1 MSTETLTGALYLAMA
16 LQGAVKLDEN
26 RQAVNDLNVFPVPDG
41 DTGDNMYMTL
51 DSGVREAAGA
61 ERLADVA
68 AALSHGMLLGARGN
82 SGVILSRIFAGISEG
97 LAGLPTATVPQWAAA
112 MQSGVRS
119 AYGAVSN
126 PVEGTIL
133 TVLREGVEAVPA
145 EGVPDLEH
153 WFAALMD
160 AMRSSLAHTPELL
173 PVLKE
178 AGVVDSGGAGLLCI
192 MDGMHDALCGRIT
205 ESRTA
210 QPEQKTAVRLD
221 DFGPDSVLEF
231 GYCTEFL
238 LRLQTAK
245 VGPVD
250 AFDATIIKEYLEGA
264 GDSVV
269 CFRDGSIVKA
279 HVHTPTPGEILS
291 HVQRWGEFLTV
302 KIENMTL
309 QHSEVTIQDNF
320 SPAPAPQQADYVRHR
335 LRYGIV
341 AVASG
346 AGVVQMFKDA
356 GVEEVI
362 AGGQTMNP
370 SAQDFLAAF
379 ERIDAE
385 TILVFPNNANIIL
398 AAQQAADLYQG
409 ARVIVLPS
417 KSIGEGY
424 VAAASLDR
432 DCHDADEL
440 VASVRET
447 MASVKTCLVSRAIRD
462 TVQDGVTV
470 REGDYIGFVHGRIL
484 SDDPDRNEAA
494 RLAAAR
500 LDLADHDV
508 ALLLWGQDTPAE
520 QAQTLVDRLQADY
533 PRTEIIP
540 TDGAQP
546 VYDYIIVLC

>member
-1 MSTETLTGALYLAMA
+1 MITETLTGKLFSAMVS
-16 LQGAVKLDEN
+16 QGAVKLDGN

-51 DSGVREAAGA
+51 DAGVREAA
-61 ERLADVA
+61 ADASLSEVA
-68 AALSHGMLLGARGN
+68 ASLSHGMLLGARGN

-97 LAGLPTATVPQWAAA
+97 LSGLDQADVKQFAAA
-112 MQSGVRS
+112 MKSGVES
-119 AYGAVSN
+119 AYHAVSN

-133 TVLREGVEAVPA
+133 TVLREGVEGVPA
-145 EGVPDLEH
+145 EGVPDLEQ
-153 WFAALMD
+153 WFAALME
-160 AMRSSLAHTPELL
+160 AMRASLAHTPELL
-173 PVLKE
+173 PVLKD

-192 MDGMHDALCGRIT
+192 VDGMHDALCGRIS
-205 ESRTA
+205 ESRSA
-210 QPEQKTAVRLD
+210 ADPAGKPAVRLD

-250 AFDATIIKEYLEGA
+250 AFDASVIKDYLDGA

-279 HVHTPTPGEILS
+279 HVHTHTPGEILS

-309 QHSEVTIQDNF
+309 QHSEVTIQDHF
-320 SPAPAPQQADYVRHR
+320 SQAPQQADYVRHR

-370 SAQDFLAAF
+370 SAQDFLEAF
-379 ERIDAE
+379 DRIDAE
-385 TILVFPNNANIIL
+385 TILVFPNNSNIIL
-398 AAQQAADLYQG
+398 AARQAAELYRK
-409 ARVIVLPS
+409 ARVVVLPS

-432 DCHDADEL
+432 DCHDTDEL
-440 VASVRET
+440 VASVQET
-447 MASVKTCLVSRAIRD
+447 MDSVQTCLVSRALRD
-462 TVQDGVTV
+462 TQQDGVTV
-470 REGDYIGFVHGRIL
+470 HEGDYIGFVHGRIL
-484 SDDPDRNEAA
+484 SADPDRNEAA
-494 RLAAAR
+494 RLAAAQ
-500 LDLADHDV
+500 LDLAGHDV
-508 ALLLWGQDTPAE
+508 ALVLWGQDTPSD
-520 QAQTLVDRLQADY
+520 QAQALVERLQADY

>member
-1 MSTETLTGALYLAMA
+1 MITETLTGKLFSAMVS
-16 LQGAVKLDEN
+16 QGAVKLDGN

-51 DSGVREAAGA
+51 DAGVREAA
-61 ERLADVA
+61 ADASLSEVA
-68 AALSHGMLLGARGN
+68 ASLSHGMLLGARGN

-97 LAGLPTATVPQWAAA
+97 LSGLDQADVKQFAAA
-112 MQSGVRS
+112 MKSGVES
-119 AYGAVSN
+119 AYHAVSN

-133 TVLREGVEAVPA
+133 TVLREGVEGVPA
-145 EGVPDLEH
+145 EGVPDLEQ
-153 WFAALMD
+153 WFAALME
-160 AMRSSLAHTPELL
+160 AMRASLAHTPELL
-173 PVLKE
+173 PVLKD

-192 MDGMHDALCGRIT
+192 VDGMHDALCGRIS
-205 ESRTA
+205 ESRSA
-210 QPEQKTAVRLD
+210 ADPAGKPAVRLD

-250 AFDATIIKEYLEGA
+250 AFDASVIKDYLDGA

-279 HVHTPTPGEILS
+279 HVHTHTPGEILS

-309 QHSEVTIQDNF
+309 QHSEVTIQDHF
-320 SPAPAPQQADYVRHR
+320 SQAPQQADYVRHR

-370 SAQDFLAAF
+370 SAQDFLEAF
-379 ERIDAE
+379 DRIDAE
-385 TILVFPNNANIIL
+385 TILVFPNNSNIIL
-398 AAQQAADLYQG
+398 AARQAAELYRK
-409 ARVIVLPS
+409 ARVVVLPS
-417 KSIGEGY
+417 TSIGEGY

-432 DCHDADEL
+432 DCHDTDEL
-440 VASVRET
+440 VASVQET
-447 MASVKTCLVSRAIRD
+447 MDSVQTCLVSRAIRD
-462 TVQDGVTV
+462 TQQDGVTV
-470 REGDYIGFVHGRIL
+470 HEGDYIGFVHGRIL
-484 SDDPDRNEAA
+484 SADPDRNEAA
-494 RLAAAR
+494 RLAAAQ
-500 LDLADHDV
+500 LDLAGHDV
-508 ALLLWGQDTPAE
+508 ALVLWGQDTPSD
-520 QAQTLVDRLQADY
+520 QAQALVERLQADY

>member
-1 MSTETLTGALYLAMA
+1 MITETLTGKLFSAMVS
-16 LQGAVKLDEN
+16 QGAVKLDGN

-51 DSGVREAAGA
+51 DAGVREAA
-61 ERLADVA
+61 ADASLSEVA
-68 AALSHGMLLGARGN
+68 ASLSHGMLLGARGN

-97 LAGLPTATVPQWAAA
+97 LSGLDQADVKQFAAA
-112 MQSGVRS
+112 MKSGVES
-119 AYGAVSN
+119 AYHAVSN

-133 TVLREGVEAVPA
+133 TVLREGVEGVPA
-145 EGVPDLEH
+145 EGVPDLEQ
-153 WFAALMD
+153 WFAALME
-160 AMRSSLAHTPELL
+160 AMRASLAHTPELL
-173 PVLKE
+173 PVLKD

-192 MDGMHDALCGRIT
+192 VDGMHDALCGRIS
-205 ESRTA
+205 ESRSA
-210 QPEQKTAVRLD
+210 ADPAGKPAVRLD

-250 AFDATIIKEYLEGA
+250 AFDASVIKDYLDGA

-279 HVHTPTPGEILS
+279 HVHTHTPGEILS

-309 QHSEVTIQDNF
+309 QHSEVTIQDHF
-320 SPAPAPQQADYVRHR
+320 SQAPQQADYVRHR

-370 SAQDFLAAF
+370 SAQDFLEAF
-379 ERIDAE
+379 DRIDAE
-385 TILVFPNNANIIL
+385 TILVFPNNSNIIL
-398 AAQQAADLYQG
+398 AARQAAELYRK
-409 ARVIVLPS
+409 ARVVVLPS

-432 DCHDADEL
+432 DCHDTDEL
-440 VASVRET
+440 VASVQET
-447 MASVKTCLVSRAIRD
+447 MDSVQTCLVSRAIRD
-462 TVQDGVTV
+462 TQQDGVTV
-470 REGDYIGFVHGRIL
+470 HEGDYIGFVHGRIL
-484 SDDPDRNEAA
+484 SADPDRNEAA
-494 RLAAAR
+494 RLAAAQ
-500 LDLADHDV
+500 LDLAGHDV
-508 ALLLWGQDTPAE
+508 ALVLWGQDTPSD
-520 QAQTLVDRLQADY
+520 QAQALVERLQADY

>member
-1 MSTETLTGALYLAMA
+1 MITETLTGKLFSAMVS
-16 LQGAVKLDEN
+16 QGAVKLDGN

-51 DSGVREAAGA
+51 DAGVREAA
-61 ERLADVA
+61 ADASLSEVA
-68 AALSHGMLLGARGN
+68 ASLSHGMLLGARGN

-97 LAGLPTATVPQWAAA
+97 LSGLDQADVKQFAAA
-112 MQSGVRS
+112 MKCGVES
-119 AYGAVSN
+119 AYHAVSN

-133 TVLREGVEAVPA
+133 TVLREGVEGVPA
-145 EGVPDLEH
+145 EGVPDLEQ
-153 WFAALMD
+153 WFAALME
-160 AMRSSLAHTPELL
+160 AMRASLAHTPELL
-173 PVLKE
+173 PVLKD

-192 MDGMHDALCGRIT
+192 VDGMHDALCGRIS
-205 ESRTA
+205 ESRSA
-210 QPEQKTAVRLD
+210 ADPAGKPAVRLD

-250 AFDATIIKEYLEGA
+250 AFDASVIKDYLDGA

-279 HVHTPTPGEILS
+279 HVHTHTPGEILS

-309 QHSEVTIQDNF
+309 QHSEVTIQDHF
-320 SPAPAPQQADYVRHR
+320 SQAPQQADYVRHR

-370 SAQDFLAAF
+370 SAQDFLEAF
-379 ERIDAE
+379 DRIDAE
-385 TILVFPNNANIIL
+385 TILVFPNNSNIIL
-398 AAQQAADLYQG
+398 AARQAAELYRK
-409 ARVIVLPS
+409 ARVVVLPS

-432 DCHDADEL
+432 DCHDTDEL
-440 VASVRET
+440 VASVQET
-447 MASVKTCLVSRAIRD
+447 MDSVQTCLVSRAIRD
-462 TVQDGVTV
+462 TQQDGVTV
-470 REGDYIGFVHGRIL
+470 HEGDYIGFVHGRIL
-484 SDDPDRNEAA
+484 SADPDRNEAA
-494 RLAAAR
+494 RLAAAQ
-500 LDLADHDV
+500 LDLAGHDV
-508 ALLLWGQDTPAE
+508 ALVLWGQDTPSD
-520 QAQTLVDRLQADY
+520 QAQALVERLQADY

>member
-1 MSTETLTGALYLAMA
+1 MITETLTGKLFSAMVS
-16 LQGAVKLDEN
+16 QGAVKLDGN

-51 DSGVREAAGA
+51 DAGVREAAAGA
-61 ERLADVA
+61 SLSEVA
-68 AALSHGMLLGARGN
+68 VSLSHGMLLGARGN

-97 LAGLPTATVPQWAAA
+97 LSGLDQADVKQFAAA
-112 MQSGVRS
+112 MKCGVES
-119 AYGAVSN
+119 AYHAVSN

-133 TVLREGVEAVPA
+133 TVLREGVEGVPA
-145 EGVPDLEH
+145 EGVPDLEQ
-153 WFAALMD
+153 WFAALME
-160 AMRSSLAHTPELL
+160 AMRASLAHTPELL
-173 PVLKE
+173 PVLKD

-192 MDGMHDALCGRIT
+192 VDGMHDALCGRISD
-205 ESRTA
+205 SRSA
-210 QPEQKTAVRLD
+210 ADPAGKPAVRLD

-250 AFDATIIKEYLEGA
+250 AFDASVIKDYLDGA

-269 CFRDGSIVKA
+269 CFRDGSIVKV
-279 HVHTPTPGEILS
+279 HVHTHTPGEILS

-309 QHSEVTIQDNF
+309 QHSEVTIQDHF
-320 SPAPAPQQADYVRHR
+320 SQAPQQADYVRHR

-370 SAQDFLAAF
+370 SAQDFLEAF
-379 ERIDAE
+379 DRIDAE
-385 TILVFPNNANIIL
+385 TILVFPNNSNIIL
-398 AAQQAADLYQG
+398 AARQAAELYRK
-409 ARVIVLPS
+409 ARVVVLPS

-432 DCHDADEL
+432 DCHDTDEL
-440 VASVRET
+440 VASVQET
-447 MASVKTCLVSRAIRD
+447 MDSVQTCLVSRAIRD
-462 TVQDGVTV
+462 AQQDGVTV
-470 REGDYIGFVHGRIL
+470 HEGDYIGFVHGRIL
-484 SDDPDRNEAA
+484 SADPDRNEAA
-494 RLAAAR
+494 RLAAAQ
-500 LDLADHDV
+500 LDLAGHDV
-508 ALLLWGQDTPAE
+508 ALVLWGQDTPSD
-520 QAQTLVDRLQADY
+520 QAQALVERLQADY

>member
-1 MSTETLTGALYLAMA
+1 MITETLTGKLFSAMVS
-16 LQGAVKLDEN
+16 QGAVKLDGN

-51 DSGVREAAGA
+51 DAGVREAA
-61 ERLADVA
+61 ADASLSEVA
-68 AALSHGMLLGARGN
+68 ASLSHGMLLGARGN

-97 LAGLPTATVPQWAAA
+97 LSGLDQADVKQFAAA
-112 MQSGVRS
+112 MKCGVES
-119 AYGAVSN
+119 AYHAVSN

-133 TVLREGVEAVPA
+133 TVLREGVEGVPA
-145 EGVPDLEH
+145 EGVPNLEQ
-153 WFAALMD
+153 WFAALME
-160 AMRSSLAHTPELL
+160 AMRASLAHTPELL
-173 PVLKE
+173 PVLKD

-192 MDGMHDALCGRIT
+192 VDGMHDALCGRIS
-205 ESRTA
+205 ESRSA
-210 QPEQKTAVRLD
+210 ADPAGKPAVRLD

-250 AFDATIIKEYLEGA
+250 AFDASVIKDYLDGA

-279 HVHTPTPGEILS
+279 HVHTHTPGEILS

-309 QHSEVTIQDNF
+309 QHSEVTIQDHF
-320 SPAPAPQQADYVRHR
+320 SQAPQQADYVRHR

-370 SAQDFLAAF
+370 SAQDFLEAF
-379 ERIDAE
+379 DRIDAE
-385 TILVFPNNANIIL
+385 TILVFPNNSNIIL
-398 AAQQAADLYQG
+398 AARQAAELYRK
-409 ARVIVLPS
+409 ARVVVLPS

-432 DCHDADEL
+432 DCHDTDEL
-440 VASVRET
+440 VASVQET
-447 MASVKTCLVSRAIRD
+447 MDSVQTCLVSRAIRD
-462 TVQDGVTV
+462 TQQDGVTV
-470 REGDYIGFVHGRIL
+470 HEGDYIGFVHGRIL
-484 SDDPDRNEAA
+484 SADPDRNEAA
-494 RLAAAR
+494 RLAAAQ
-500 LDLADHDV
+500 LDLAGHDV
-508 ALLLWGQDTPAE
+508 ALVLWGQDTPSD
-520 QAQTLVDRLQADY
+520 QAQALVERLLADY

>member
-1 MSTETLTGALYLAMA
+1 MITETLTGKLFSAMVS
-16 LQGAVKLDEN
+16 QGAVKLDGN

-51 DSGVREAAGA
+51 DAGVREAA
-61 ERLADVA
+61 ADASLSEVA
-68 AALSHGMLLGARGN
+68 ASLSHGMLLGARGN

-97 LAGLPTATVPQWAAA
+97 LSGLDQADVKQFAAA
-112 MQSGVRS
+112 MKSGVES
-119 AYGAVSN
+119 AYHAVSN

-133 TVLREGVEAVPA
+133 TVLREGVEGVPA
-145 EGVPDLEH
+145 EGVPDLEQ
-153 WFAALMD
+153 WFAALME
-160 AMRSSLAHTPELL
+160 AMRASLAHTPELL
-173 PVLKE
+173 PVLKD

-192 MDGMHDALCGRIT
+192 VDGMHDALCGRIS
-205 ESRTA
+205 ESRSA
-210 QPEQKTAVRLD
+210 ADPAGKPAVRLD

-250 AFDATIIKEYLEGA
+250 AFDASVIKDYLDGA

-279 HVHTPTPGEILS
+279 HVHTHTPGEILS

-309 QHSEVTIQDNF
+309 QHSEVTIQDHF
-320 SPAPAPQQADYVRHR
+320 SQAPQQADYVRHR

-370 SAQDFLAAF
+370 SAQDFLEAF
-379 ERIDAE
+379 DRIDAE
-385 TILVFPNNANIIL
+385 TILVFPNNSNIIL
-398 AAQQAADLYQG
+398 AARQAAELYRK
-409 ARVIVLPS
+409 ARVVVLPS

-432 DCHDADEL
+432 DCHDTDEL
-440 VASVRET
+440 VASVQET
-447 MASVKTCLVSRAIRD
+447 MDSVQTCLVSRAIRD
-462 TVQDGVTV
+462 TQQDGVTV
-470 REGDYIGFVHGRIL
+470 HEGDYIGFVHGRIL
-484 SDDPDRNEAA
+484 SADPDRNEAA
-494 RLAAAR
+494 RLAAAQ
-500 LDLADHDV
+500 LDLAGHDV
-508 ALLLWGQDTPAE
+508 ALVRWGQDTPSD
-520 QAQTLVDRLQADY
+520 QAQALVERLQADY

>member
-1 MSTETLTGALYLAMA
+1 MITETLTGKLFSAMVS
-16 LQGAVKLDEN
+16 QGAVKLDGN

-51 DSGVREAAGA
+51 DAGVREAA
-61 ERLADVA
+61 ADASLSEVA
-68 AALSHGMLLGARGN
+68 ASLSHGMLLGARGN

-97 LAGLPTATVPQWAAA
+97 LSGLDQADVKQFAAA
-112 MQSGVRS
+112 MKSGVES
-119 AYGAVSN
+119 AYHAVSN

-133 TVLREGVEAVPA
+133 TVLREGVEGVPA
-145 EGVPDLEH
+145 EGVPDLEQ
-153 WFAALMD
+153 WFAALME
-160 AMRSSLAHTPELL
+160 AMRASLAHTPELL
-173 PVLKE
+173 PVLKD

-192 MDGMHDALCGRIT
+192 VDGMHDALCGRIS
-205 ESRTA
+205 ESRSA
-210 QPEQKTAVRLD
+210 ADPAGKPAVRLD

-250 AFDATIIKEYLEGA
+250 AFDASVIKDYLDGA

-279 HVHTPTPGEILS
+279 HVHTHTPGEILS

-309 QHSEVTIQDNF
+309 QHSEVTIQDHF
-320 SPAPAPQQADYVRHR
+320 SQAPQQADYVRHR

-370 SAQDFLAAF
+370 SAQDFLEAF
-379 ERIDAE
+379 DRIDAE
-385 TILVFPNNANIIL
+385 TILVFPNNSNIIL
-398 AAQQAADLYQG
+398 AARQAAELYRK
-409 ARVIVLPS
+409 ARVVVLPS

-432 DCHDADEL
+432 DCHDTDEL
-440 VASVRET
+440 VASVQET
-447 MASVKTCLVSRAIRD
+447 MDSVQTCLVSRVIRD
-462 TVQDGVTV
+462 TQQDGVTV
-470 REGDYIGFVHGRIL
+470 HEGDYIGFVHGRIL
-484 SDDPDRNEAA
+484 SADPDRNEAA
-494 RLAAAR
+494 RLAAAQ
-500 LDLADHDV
+500 LDLAGHDV
-508 ALLLWGQDTPAE
+508 ALVLWGQDTPSD
-520 QAQTLVDRLQADY
+520 QAQALVERLQADY